1 MARRFK
7 KITIWLIGGAL
18 LLIFF
23 IFNPFQIKFLES
35 IQSSYIF
42 SFLGPFQ
49 RAAIEGQRFAD
60 GIFSGARFRQKAAEL
75 QERVEKMTYDNT
87 RLNALERENE
97 ELKKILQYTK
107 DKESPKAL
115 AKIFRSGTI
124 FSSDFIIN
132 KGKRDNIKVD
142 DFVVS
147 PGGALVGRVIQ
158 VLEASAKVMIITD
171 SRFRIAAVSQS
182 ASANDL
188 TAMRPEG
195 IIEGAHGTSLK
206 LKFIPQSD
214 KIAAGDIIATRPKAD
229 NPSLIFPI
237 GAIRRVET
245 SARDLFQEASVDPL
259 VRFFDFDTVM
269 VY

>member
-7 KITIWLIGGAL
+7 KVTIWLIGGAL

-23 IFNPFQIKFLES
+23 IFNPFKIKLLES
-35 IQSSYIF
+35 VQSSYIF
-42 SFLGPFQ
+42 SFLQPFQ

-60 GIFSGARFRQKAAEL
+60 GILSGVHFRQKAAEL

-97 ELKKILQYTK
+97 ELRKILQYAK

-132 KGKRDNIKVD
+132 KGKRDNIEVD

-147 PGGALVGRVIQ
+147 PGGALVGRVTQ

-171 SRFRIAAVSQS
+171 SRFRIAAISQS
-182 ASANDL
+182 GRTEDQAAV
-188 TAMRPEG
+188 RPEG
-195 IIEGAHGTSLK
+195 MIEGSHGTSLK

-237 GAIRRVET
+237 GTIRRIES
-245 SARDLFQEASVDPL
+245 SARDLFQEAAVDPL
-259 VRFFDFDTVM
+259 VHFFDFDTVM

>member
-1 MARRFK
+1 MARRYK
-7 KITIWLIGGAL
+7 KVSIWLIGGAL

-23 IFNPFQIKFLES
+23 IFNPFKMKFLES

-42 SFLGPFQ
+42 SFLEPFQ
-49 RAAIEGQRFAD
+49 RAAIEGQRFTD
-60 GIFSGARFRQKAAEL
+60 GIISGARYRQEAAKL

-97 ELKKILQYTK
+97 ELRKILEYTK

-147 PGGALVGRVIQ
+147 PGGDLVGRVTQ
-158 VLEASAKVMIITD
+158 ALEASSKVMIITD
-171 SRFRIAAVSQS
+171 SRFRIASGSQS
-182 ASANDL
+182 ASAND
-188 TAMRPEG
+188 
-195 IIEGAHGTSLK
+195 
-206 LKFIPQSD
+206 
-214 KIAAGDIIATRPKAD
+214 
-229 NPSLIFPI
+229 
-237 GAIRRVET
+237 
-245 SARDLFQEASVDPL
+245 
-259 VRFFDFDTVM
+259 
-269 VY
+269 